1 MQLHELC
8 IKEIENEIELIDELL
23 LSHDSLIEKT
33 KNSTLNRIEI
43 SAAATVLHSFYNGI
57 ENIFL
62 RIANRLDNKIPS
74 SEFWHKELLEQMK
87 EKYREREPVI
97 SEELY
102 EKLKLYLGFRHFFRH
117 AYAFQF
123 NWEKIKELIKELID
137 TYNQFKKEIARFKE
151 QVTITTQPIGLR
163 YDS

>member
-1 MQLHELC
+1 MEQYELC
-8 IKEIENEIELIDELL
+8 IKEIENEIDLIDELL
-23 LSHDSLIEKT
+23 SSHNILLEKT
-33 KNSTLNRIEI
+33 KSAPLNRIEI
-43 SAAATVLHSFYNGI
+43 SATAAVLHSFYNGI

-62 RIANRLDNKIPS
+62 RIANRLDNQIPT

-97 SEELY
+97 SNELC

-123 NWEKIKELIKELID
+123 NWEKLKELVMELTD
-137 TYNQFKKEIARFKE
+137 TYNLFKEEIGRFKKK
-151 QVTITTQPIGLR
+151 LN
-163 YDS
+163 